1 MSIWYD
7 FRLGWRNTSQGYQ
20 TATSHD
26 KPLVTFSSRLTRP
39 SSTRST
45 KSRPFK
51 TFTSST
57 WTGRC
62 LRSWTSTGR
71 SRCTTCRGSLD
82 TKVCYWLSIT
92 KNLRLLM
99 LDSYSVK
106 SSKSLKPLVFW
117 RENKPAD
124 LIRVTNNRSIQTSNY
139 KLIQNTHLPSLRCHS
154 FWNIVVQF
162 SKKCNR
168 THFVRVIRWRQ
179 SHIVFAQESL
189 GVEPDRRQPRRW
201 GGVQYYL
208 LPLCYHDRL
217 NKSRS
222 WTYQRGKC

>member
-1 MSIWYD
+1 MISG
-7 FRLGWRNTSQGYQ
+7 LGGGILLRGTKQRHPTTNLQSPSRAVWHARVQQDLQSRARSKRIPARHELGVASAHGQVQVEAVALLVVDHWTRGY
-20 TATSHD
+20 
-26 KPLVTFSSRLTRP
+26 VI
-39 SSTRST
+39 
-45 KSRPFK
+45 
-51 TFTSST
+51 
-57 WTGRC
+57 G
-62 LRSWTSTGR
+62 
-71 SRCTTCRGSLD
+71 
-82 TKVCYWLSIT
+82 YWLSIT

-117 RENKPAD
+117 RENKPVYW
-124 LIRVTNNRSIQTSNY
+124 IRVTNNRSIQTSNY
-139 KLIQNTHLPSLRCHS
+139 KLIQNTHLQSLRCHS

-168 THFVRVIRWRQ
+168 THFVRVFRWRQ

-189 GVEPDRRQPRRW
+189 GFEPYRRQPRRW
-201 GGVQYYL
+201 GGVQYHL
-208 LPLCYHDRL
+208 LPLCYHNRL